1 MKPDR
6 CTDTAPLRSNHYD
19 HDDWLSYCGRSVAV
33 LEPLLPFS
41 VNTYRFGGSRPH
53 MPDRCCA
60 DASGSVLRTGS

>member
-1 MKPDR
+1 
-6 CTDTAPLRSNHYD
+6 
-19 HDDWLSYCGRSVAV
+19 V